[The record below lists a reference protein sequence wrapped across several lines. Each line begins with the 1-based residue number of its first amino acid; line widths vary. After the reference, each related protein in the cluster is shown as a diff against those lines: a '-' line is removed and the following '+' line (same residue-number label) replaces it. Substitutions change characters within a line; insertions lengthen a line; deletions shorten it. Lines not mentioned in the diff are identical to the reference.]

1 MSILSSRRA
10 ALAAGAAV
18 VALSVPGLSQAQSAT
33 ELPPIQADP
42 AAGPSSAPTAGAPA
56 ATVAG
61 EAIAR
66 RQASGPDA
74 VSLLLGE
81 PGVGVQAGGG
91 TTALPVVRGMA
102 DDRMLVTVDGAEAT
116 AFCPNHMNPPGS
128 YVLAGAVASIALSP
142 TLSPVSAG
150 GDNIGGVIAITT
162 RGPVFAATGEGLRR
176 EGEASFTYRSVVD
189 GGSASARASIAGER
203 LSLGLESAWARGEN
217 YRSGYGRDV
226 LSTEYESYEG
236 AVTLAARTDQGV
248 VSLRAGRQFTPYQG
262 FPNQRMDMT
271 ENASRFADLRYDG
284 AYAWGDVTARASW
297 RDVDHEMNF
306 LPDKGGDMPMLTH
319 GVDLGLALAVTL
331 PAGQDASLALGLDV
345 RRTDLDD
352 WWPPVA
358 GSMMMGPNR
367 YLNINNGSRE
377 RAGLWAEWTGP
388 LGGYWTG
395 VAGLRLERVE
405 TNAGDVQPYS
415 WTGMMNA
422 ADIAA
427 ATVFNARDR
436 ERRDDVADVTL
447 LARWDPSEAVSLEL
461 GYARKTR
468 TPNLYERYAWGMGQM
483 SAAMTSL
490 AGDANAWVGDMDL
503 RPETANNL
511 GATLRLSSPT
521 ANRQL
526 TVSLF
531 HAEIED
537 YVDADPI
544 GVFGPGGGFARLRF
558 ANHDARMQGVEVG
571 GRADLWTIGGFAPAV
586 LTGSVSWV
594 RGENRDT
601 GDDLY
606 HMAPLTTRVNLEQPL
621 GAWTAVAELE
631 LVGEKDRVN
640 ALRNEPVT
648 DAYALF
654 NLRGVW
660 RPTERLRFDV
670 AVENLFDEAYDLPL
684 GGVSFG
690 DFKAGGMV
698 PPIAALPGP
707 GRSLNLGLTVGF

>member
-1 MSILSSRRA
+1 MSLLSSRRA
-10 ALAAGAAV
+10 ALAAGVAV
-18 VALSVPGLSQAQSAT
+18 VALTLPGHALAQAAT
-33 ELPPIQADP
+33 QLPPIQADP
-42 AAGPSSAPTAGAPA
+42 AAGPASTTSTGGPA
-56 ATVAG
+56 VTVDG
-61 EAIAR
+61 ETIAR
-66 RQASGPDA
+66 RRTGGEDA

-81 PGVGVQAGGG
+81 PGVAVQAGGG

-102 DDRMLVTVDGAEAT
+102 DDRMLVTVDGAETT

-176 EGEASFTYRSVVD
+176 GGEASFTYRSVVD
-189 GGSASARASIAGER
+189 GGSASARASVAGER
-203 LSLGLESAWARGEN
+203 LSLGVESAWARGEN
-217 YRSGYGRDV
+217 FRSGYGRDV
-226 LSTEYESYEG
+226 LSSEYETYDA

-248 VSLRAGRQFTPYQG
+248 ISLRAGRQFTPYQA

-284 AYAWGDVTARASW
+284 AYAWGEVMARASW
-297 RDVDHEMNF
+297 RDVEHEMNF

-331 PAGQDASLALGLDV
+331 ATGEDASLALGLDV
-345 RRTDLDD
+345 RRTELDD

-367 YLNINNGSRE
+367 YLNINGGSRD
-377 RAGLWAEWTGP
+377 RTGLWAEWTGP
-388 LGGYWTG
+388 LGGAWSG

-405 TNAGDVQPYS
+405 TNTGDVQPYS

-422 ADIAA
+422 ADAAA
-427 ATVFNARDR
+427 ATAFNARDR
-436 ERRDDVADVTL
+436 KRTDDVADLTL
-447 LARWDPSEAVSLEL
+447 LARWDPSAAVSLEL

-468 TPNLYERYAWGMGQM
+468 TPNLYERYAWGLGQM

-490 AGDANAWVGDMDL
+490 AGDANAYVGDMDL
-503 RPETANNL
+503 KPEIANNL
-511 GATLRLSSPT
+511 GATLRLSGLT

-526 TVSLF
+526 TVSLY
-531 HAEIED
+531 HTEVQD
-537 YVDADPI
+537 YFDADPI
-544 GVFGPGGGFARLRF
+544 GVFGPGGSFARLRF
-558 ANHDARMQGVEVG
+558 ANHDARIQGAEVS
-571 GRADLWTIGGFAPAV
+571 GRTDLWTLGGFAPAV

-594 RGENRDT
+594 KGENRDT
-601 GDDLY
+601 GDALY
-606 HMAPLTTRVNLEQPL
+606 HMAPLTGRISLEQPL
-621 GAWTAVAELE
+621 GAWTAVAEVE

-640 ALRNEPVT
+640 GLRNEPAT
-648 DAYALF
+648 DAYGLF
-654 NLRGVW
+654 NLRGTW
-660 RPTERLRFDV
+660 RPSGSLRFDLS
-670 AVENLFDEAYDLPL
+670 VENLFDTGYDQPL

-707 GRSLNLGLTVGF
+707 GRSLNIGLTVGF

>member
-10 ALAAGAAV
+10 ALAAGVAV
-18 VALSVPGLSQAQSAT
+18 VALSVPGLAQAQAAT

-42 AAGPSSAPTAGAPA
+42 AANPSSGPPA
-56 ATVAG
+56 AANVAG
-61 EAIAR
+61 EALAR
-66 RQASGPDA
+66 RRASGPDA

-81 PGVGVQAGGG
+81 PGAAVQAGGG

-128 YVLAGAVASIALSP
+128 YVLAGAVTSIALSP

-176 EGEASFTYRSVVD
+176 DGEASFTYRSVVD
-189 GGSASARASIAGER
+189 GGSASVRASVAGER
-203 LSLGLESAWARGEN
+203 FSLGVDSAWAHGEN

-226 LSTEYESYEG
+226 LSTEYETYDA

-248 VSLRAGRQFTPYQG
+248 VSLRAGRQFTPYQA

-284 AYAWGDVTARASW
+284 AYAWGDVTARVSW
-297 RDVDHEMNF
+297 RDVEHEMNF

-345 RRTDLDD
+345 RRTALDD

-367 YLNINNGSRE
+367 YLNINNGSRD
-377 RAGLWAEWTGP
+377 RTGLWAEWTGP
-388 LGGYWTG
+388 LGGGWTG

-405 TNAGDVQPYS
+405 TDAGDVQPYS

-422 ADIAA
+422 ADAAA
-427 ATVFNARDR
+427 ATAFNARDR
-436 ERRDDVADVTL
+436 KRTDDVADVTL

-468 TPNLYERYAWGMGQM
+468 VPNLYERYAWGMGQM

-511 GATLRLSSPT
+511 GATLRLSAPT
-521 ANRQL
+521 AGRQL

-531 HAEIED
+531 HSEIED

-544 GVFGPGGGFARLRF
+544 GVFGPGGSFARLRF
-558 ANHDARMQGVEVG
+558 ANHDARMQGAEVSGRTNLWTVG
-571 GRADLWTIGGFAPAV
+571 GFDPAV

-606 HMAPLTTRVNLEQPL
+606 HMAPLTTRVSLEQPL
-621 GAWTAVAELE
+621 GDWTAIAELE
-631 LVGEKDRVN
+631 RVGEKDRVN
-640 ALRNEPVT
+640 ALRNEPAT

-707 GRSLNLGLTVGF
+707 GRSFNLGLTARF

>member
-1 MSILSSRRA
+1 MSLLSSRRA

-18 VALSVPGLSQAQSAT
+18 VALSVPGLSLAQSTT

-42 AAGPSSAPTAGAPA
+42 AANPA
-56 ATVAG
+56 ARPPAGVVAG
-61 EAIAR
+61 ETIAR
-66 RQASGPDA
+66 RKTSSEDA

-81 PGVGVQAGGG
+81 PGVAVQAGGG

-128 YVLAGAVASIALSP
+128 YVLAGSVTSIALSP

-162 RGPVFAATGEGLRR
+162 RGPVFAATGEGPRT
-176 EGEASFTYRSVVD
+176 EGEASLTYRSVID
-189 GGSASARASIAGER
+189 GGSASIRASVAGER
-203 LSLGLESAWARGEN
+203 LSLGVESAWARGEN

-226 LSTEYESYEG
+226 LSTEYETYDA

-248 VSLRAGRQFTPYQG
+248 VSLRAGRQFTPYQA

-271 ENASRFADLRYDG
+271 ENASNFADLRYDG

-297 RDVDHEMNF
+297 RDVEHEMNF

-331 PAGQDASLALGLDV
+331 PTGQDASLALGLDV

-367 YLNINNGSRE
+367 YLNINNGSRD
-377 RAGLWAEWTGP
+377 RTGLWAEWAGP
-388 LGGYWTG
+388 LGGAWTG

-427 ATVFNARDR
+427 ATAFNARDR
-436 ERRDDVADVTL
+436 KRTDDVADLTL
-447 LARWDPSEAVSLEL
+447 LARWDPSSAVSLEL

-490 AGDANAWVGDMDL
+490 AGDANAWIGDMDL

-511 GATLRLSSPT
+511 GATLRLSAPT
-521 ANRQL
+521 ANRRL

-544 GVFGPGGGFARLRF
+544 GVFGPGGSFARLRF
-558 ANHDARMQGVEVG
+558 ANHDARMQGAEVS
-571 GRADLWTIGGFAPAV
+571 GRTDLWTLGGFAPAV

-606 HMAPLTTRVNLEQPL
+606 HMAPVTSRVSLEQPL

-640 ALRNEPVT
+640 APRNEPVT
-648 DAYALF
+648 DSYALF

-670 AVENLFDEAYDLPL
+670 AIENLSDEAYDLPL

-707 GRSLNLGLTVGF
+707 GRSFNLGLTVGF

>member
-1 MSILSSRRA
+1 MTFLSSRRA
-10 ALAAGAAV
+10 TLVAGAAF
-18 VALSVPGLSQAQSAT
+18 VALSVPGLSLAQDAT
-33 ELPPIQADP
+33 ELPPVQADP
-42 AAGPSSAPTAGAPA
+42 AASPTARPSVGAPA
-56 ATVAG
+56 TLVAG

-66 RQASGPDA
+66 RKASGEDS

-81 PGVGVQAGGG
+81 PGVAVQAGGG

-128 YVLAGAVASIALSP
+128 YVLAGSVTSIALSP

-162 RGPVFAATGEGLRR
+162 RGPVFAAAGEGSRT
-176 EGEASFTYRSVVD
+176 EGEASFTYRGVVD
-189 GGSASARASIAGER
+189 GGSASVRASVAGER
-203 LSLGLESAWARGEN
+203 LSLGVESAWARGEN

-226 LSTEYESYEG
+226 LSTEYQTYDA

-248 VSLRAGRQFTPYQG
+248 VSLRAGRQFTPYQA
-262 FPNQRMDMT
+262 FANQRMDMT
-271 ENASRFADLRYDG
+271 ENAGAFADLRYDG
-284 AYAWGDVTARASW
+284 GYAWGEVSARLSW
-297 RDVDHEMNF
+297 RDVEHEMNF

-331 PAGQDASLALGLDV
+331 PVGDDASLALGLDV

-358 GSMMMGPNR
+358 GSMMMGPNH
-367 YLNINNGSRE
+367 YLNINDGSRD
-377 RAGLWAEWTGP
+377 RTGLWAEWTGP
-388 LGGYWTG
+388 LWGGWTG

-422 ADIAA
+422 ADAAA
-427 ATVFNARDR
+427 ATTFNARDR
-436 ERRDDVADVTL
+436 KRADDVADLTL
-447 LARWDPSEAVSLEL
+447 LARWDPSPAVSLEL

-468 TPNLYERYAWGMGQM
+468 APNLYERYAWGMGQM
-483 SAAMTSL
+483 SSAMTSL
-490 AGDANAWVGDMDL
+490 AGDANAYVGDMDL

-511 GATLRLSSPT
+511 GATLRLSSLT
-521 ANRQL
+521 ANRQVA
-526 TVSLF
+526 VSLF
-531 HAEIED
+531 NAEIED
-537 YVDADPI
+537 YVDADPLA
-544 GVFGPGGGFARLRF
+544 VFGPGGSFARLRF
-558 ANHDARMQGVEVG
+558 ANHDARVQGAEVS
-571 GRADLWTIGGFAPAV
+571 GRTDLWTVGGLAPAV

-601 GDDLY
+601 GEGLY
-606 HMAPLTTRVNLEQPL
+606 HMAPLTSRVTLEQPL

-631 LVGEKDRVN
+631 MVGEKDRVN

-648 DAYALF
+648 DSYALF

-660 RPTERLRFDV
+660 RPTERLRVDV
-670 AVENLFDEAYDLPL
+670 AIENLSDEAYDLPL

-707 GRSLNLGLTVGF
+707 GRSFNLGLTVGF

>member
-367 YLNINNGSRE
+367 YLNINNGSRD
-377 RAGLWAEWTGP
+377 RTGLWAEWTGP
-388 LGGYWTG
+388 LAGGWTG

-422 ADIAA
+422 ADAAA

-436 ERRDDVADVTL
+436 KRTDDVADLTL
-447 LARWDPSEAVSLEL
+447 LARWDPSAAMSLEL

-521 ANRQL
+521 VNRQL

-544 GVFGPGGGFARLRF
+544 GVFGPGGSFARLRF
-558 ANHDARMQGVEVG
+558 ANHDARMQGVEVS
-571 GRADLWTIGGFAPAV
+571 GRTDLWTFGGFAPAV

-606 HMAPLTTRVNLEQPL
+606 HMAPLTTRVSLEQPL

>member
-1 MSILSSRRA
+1 MSLLSSRRA

-18 VALSVPGLSQAQSAT
+18 VALSVPGLAQAQTAT

-42 AAGPSSAPTAGAPA
+42 AASPA
-56 ATVAG
+56 ASPSAGVVAG

-66 RQASGPDA
+66 RKTSSEDA

-81 PGVGVQAGGG
+81 PGVAVQAGGG

-128 YVLAGAVASIALSP
+128 YVLAGSVTSIALSP

-162 RGPVFAATGEGLRR
+162 RGPVFAATGEGPRT
-176 EGEASFTYRSVVD
+176 EGEASLTYRSVIN
-189 GGSASARASIAGER
+189 GGSASIRASVAGER
-203 LSLGLESAWARGEN
+203 LSLGVESAWARGEN

-226 LSTEYESYEG
+226 LSTEYETYDA

-248 VSLRAGRQFTPYQG
+248 ISLRAGRQFTPYQA

-271 ENASRFADLRYDG
+271 ENASNFADLRYDG

-297 RDVDHEMNF
+297 RDVEHEMNF

-331 PAGQDASLALGLDV
+331 PTGQDASLALGLDV

-367 YLNINNGSRE
+367 YLNINNGSRD
-377 RAGLWAEWTGP
+377 RTGLWAEWAGP
-388 LGGYWTG
+388 LGGAWTG
-395 VAGLRLERVE
+395 VAGLRLEWVE

-427 ATVFNARDR
+427 ATAFNARDR
-436 ERRDDVADVTL
+436 KRTDDVADLTL
-447 LARWDPSEAVSLEL
+447 LARWDPSSAVSLEL

-490 AGDANAWVGDMDL
+490 AGDANAWIGDMDL

-511 GATLRLSSPT
+511 GATLRLSAPT

-544 GVFGPGGGFARLRF
+544 GVFGPGGSFARLRF
-558 ANHDARMQGVEVG
+558 ANHDARMQGAEVS
-571 GRADLWTIGGFAPAV
+571 GRTDLWTLGGFAPAV

-606 HMAPLTTRVNLEQPL
+606 HMAPVTSRVSLEQPL

-640 ALRNEPVT
+640 APRNEPVT
-648 DAYALF
+648 DSYALF

-670 AVENLFDEAYDLPL
+670 AIENLSDEAYDLPL

-707 GRSLNLGLTVGF
+707 GRSFNLGLTVGF

>member
-1 MSILSSRRA
+1 
-10 ALAAGAAV
+10 
-18 VALSVPGLSQAQSAT
+18 
-33 ELPPIQADP
+33 
-42 AAGPSSAPTAGAPA
+42 APA

-66 RQASGPDA
+66 RKATSPDA

-128 YVLAGAVASIALSP
+128 YVLAGGVASIALSP

-162 RGPVFAATGEGLRR
+162 RGPVFAATGESPRR
-176 EGEASFTYRSVVD
+176 EGEASFAYRSVVD

-203 LSLGLESAWARGEN
+203 LSLGVESAWARGEN

-236 AVTLAARTDQGV
+236 AVTLAARTGQGV
-248 VSLRAGRQFTPYQG
+248 VSLRAGRQFTPYQA

-319 GVDLGLALAVTL
+319 GVDLGLTLAVTL

-358 GSMMMGPNR
+358 GSMMMGPNP
-367 YLNINNGSRE
+367 YLNINNGSRD
-377 RAGLWAEWTGP
+377 RTGLWAEWAGP
-388 LGGYWTG
+388 LGGAWSG

-427 ATVFNARDR
+427 ATAFNARDR
-436 ERRDDVADVTL
+436 KRTDDVADVTL
-447 LARWDPSEAVSLEL
+447 LARWDPSAAVSLEL

-490 AGDANAWVGDMDL
+490 AGDANAYVGDMDL

-511 GATLRLSSPT
+511 GATLRLSAP
-521 ANRQL
+521 AAGRQL

-537 YVDADPI
+537 FVDADPI
-544 GVFGPGGGFARLRF
+544 GVFGPGGSFARLRF
-558 ANHDARMQGVEVG
+558 ANHDARMQGVEVS
-571 GRADLWTIGGFAPAV
+571 GRTDLWTIGGFAPAV

-594 RGENRDT
+594 QGENRDT

-606 HMAPLTTRVNLEQPL
+606 HMAPLTTRVSLEQPL

-631 LVGEKDRVN
+631 LVAEKDRIN

-660 RPTERLRFDV
+660 RPTERLRFDM
-670 AVENLFDEAYDLPL
+670 ALENLFDEGYDLPL

-707 GRSLNLGLTVGF
+707 GRSFNLGLTVGF

>member
-1 MSILSSRRA
+1 MSLLSSRRA

-18 VALSVPGLSQAQSAT
+18 VALSVPGLAQAQTAT

-42 AAGPSSAPTAGAPA
+42 AASPASPPSAGV
-56 ATVAG
+56 VAG
-61 EAIAR
+61 EAVAR
-66 RQASGPDA
+66 RKTSSEDA

-81 PGVGVQAGGG
+81 PGVAVQAGGG

-128 YVLAGAVASIALSP
+128 YVLAGSVTSIALSP

-162 RGPVFAATGEGLRR
+162 RGPVFAATGEGPRT
-176 EGEASFTYRSVVD
+176 EGEASLTYRSVIN
-189 GGSASARASIAGER
+189 GGSASIRASVAGER
-203 LSLGLESAWARGEN
+203 LSLGVESAWARGEN

-226 LSTEYESYEG
+226 LSTEYETYDA

-248 VSLRAGRQFTPYQG
+248 ISLRAGRQFTPYQA

-271 ENASRFADLRYDG
+271 ENASNFADLRYDG

-297 RDVDHEMNF
+297 RDVEHEMNF

-331 PAGQDASLALGLDV
+331 PTGQDASLALGLDV

-367 YLNINNGSRE
+367 YLNINNGSRD
-377 RAGLWAEWTGP
+377 RTGLWAEWAGP
-388 LGGYWTG
+388 LGGAWTG

-427 ATVFNARDR
+427 ATAFNARDR
-436 ERRDDVADVTL
+436 KRTDDVADLTL
-447 LARWDPSEAVSLEL
+447 LARWDPSSAVSLEL

-490 AGDANAWVGDMDL
+490 AGDANAWIGDMDL
-503 RPETANNL
+503 KPETANNL
-511 GATLRLSSPT
+511 GATLRLSAGA

-544 GVFGPGGGFARLRF
+544 GVFGPGGSFARLRF
-558 ANHDARMQGVEVG
+558 ANHDARMQGAEVS
-571 GRADLWTIGGFAPAV
+571 GRTDLWTLGGFAPAV

-606 HMAPLTTRVNLEQPL
+606 HMAPVTSRVSLEQPL

-640 ALRNEPVT
+640 APRNEPVT
-648 DAYALF
+648 DSYALF

-660 RPTERLRFDV
+660 RPTERLRVDV
-670 AVENLFDEAYDLPL
+670 AIENLSDEAYDLPL

-707 GRSLNLGLTVGF
+707 GRSFNLGLTVGF